1 MLTLSN
7 IIKDVE
13 KAFKLRCV
21 SPEYE
26 ILLLLYECGSGTPNE
41 LLKIHESAGSTFFAA
56 LKRLHDKGLVCA
68 ERDPADRRLVRYSMA
83 DSARAA
89 LDAKRDRILAW
100 ANDVAVRERSTRGQ
114 ASG

>member
-1 MLTLSN
+1 MLTISS

-26 ILLLLYECGSGTPNE
+26 ILLLLYECRSATPNE
-41 LLKIHESAGSTFFAA
+41 LLKIHDSASSTFFAA

-68 ERDPADRRLVRYSMA
+68 ETDAVDRRLVRYSMA
-83 DSARAA
+83 ASARAV
-89 LDAKRDRILAW
+89 LDTKRDRILAW
-100 ANDVAVRERSTRGQ
+100 AHDNAVRERSARGQ
-114 ASG
+114 VSD